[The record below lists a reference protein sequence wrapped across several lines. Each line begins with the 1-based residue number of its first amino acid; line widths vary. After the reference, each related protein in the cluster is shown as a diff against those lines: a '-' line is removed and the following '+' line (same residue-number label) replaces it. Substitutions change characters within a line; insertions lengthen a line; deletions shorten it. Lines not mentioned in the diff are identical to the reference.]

1 MNYPC
6 DQTDCI
12 IHPVYIE
19 AEKERAK
26 QESMQLHWVNPDGKI
41 KYEDNDI
48 YISNNNTWESIG
60 KPHSYISVPCLDEN
74 IAFECF
80 LCQYF
85 KRQDMK
91 ANLIVYNAKNVL
103 NE

>member
-6 DQTDCI
+6 DQVDCI

-19 AEKERAK
+19 EEEKKKREK
-26 QESMQLHWVNPDGKI
+26 TQQIQPTSN
-41 KYEDNDI
+41 NDI
-48 YISNNNTWESIG
+48 YMTSTTWETIG
-60 KPHSYISVPCLDEN
+60 KPHSYLNIPCLDKN

-80 LCQYF
+80 LCQHF